1 MAQFVTW
8 VIVNHRVLGL
18 KYSGRRSLGQ
28 WVPCGFLCE
37 YSSPGIPEDVCPW
50 GNQRRWQPQG
60 VSLGQLCLVTV
71 KYTLWK
77 KKHTLLFPTNSSWHK
92 PTHKL
97 CHNHYCSM
105 ICIRVQSIFS
115 WYMTNLATGDM
126 YFTFLNVNLW
136 GENTVCWFLGCW
148 FSPSTTQLLCVHFFW
163 GDSQSLK
170 LHWLLFA
177 LPLATI
183 IAFILS
189 ANNF

>member
-8 VIVNHRVLGL
+8 VIVNHRMLGL

-136 GENTVCWFLGCW
+136 GGKYSVLVSGLLVFSLYYSTSVCA
-148 FSPSTTQLLCVHFFW
+148 SLLR
-163 GDSQSLK
+163 GQSLK
-170 LHWLLFA
+170 LHWLSFA